1 MLGNRIKRYLDSKGI
16 RYSYLSEKT
25 GIPANILSPM
35 LNGKREIK
43 AMEYFLICSALDVPL
58 EMFAETPAEAVTVGG
73 EG

>member
-1 MLGNRIKRYLDSKGI
+1 MLGNRIKEYLDSKGI

-43 AMEYFLICSALDVPL
+43 ALEYFSICSALDIPL
-58 EMFAETPAEAVTVGG
+58 ETFAEDQAAGAGG
-73 EG
+73 EGC

>member
-1 MLGNRIKRYLDSKGI
+1 M
-16 RYSYLSEKT
+16 SEKT

-58 EMFAETPAEAVTVGG
+58 EMFAETPVEAVTVGG

>member
-1 MLGNRIKRYLDSKGI
+1 MLGDRIKEYLDSKGI

-43 AMEYFLICSALDVPL
+43 ALEYFSICSALDIPL
-58 EMFAETPAEAVTVGG
+58 ETFAEDQTVRAGG
-73 EG
+73 EV